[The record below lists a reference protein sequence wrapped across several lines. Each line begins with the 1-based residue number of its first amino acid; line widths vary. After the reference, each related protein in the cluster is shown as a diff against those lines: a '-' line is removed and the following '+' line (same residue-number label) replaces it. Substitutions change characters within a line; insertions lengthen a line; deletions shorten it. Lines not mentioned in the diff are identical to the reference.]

1 MATDFVE
8 LLDEGGVRLHHAL
21 EAEHRDGALRLDA
34 QLERGL
40 DLGVSGVPGYVM
52 GGSYL
57 LPGAQD
63 TETMQAIIQR
73 AKIRFSSV

>member
-1 MATDFVE
+1 
-8 LLDEGGVRLHHAL
+8 
-21 EAEHRDGALRLDA
+21 
-34 QLERGL
+34 L